1 MPMARNKYDI
11 DETLES
17 AFDAHS
23 LRRMLGYVRPHA
35 KAGLVAVALMVVASL
50 LGVMVPY
57 LIKIAI
63 DDAIPAKDMAM
74 IAILAGILL
83 AGQLVNAVCTKYRI
97 RIMSVIGQDV
107 IQSIRSDIF
116 TRLQAL
122 PFPFFDSRPHG
133 KILIR
138 VVNYVN
144 SLSDLL
150 SNGLIQLIT
159 DLVSLIFIIGFMFFI
174 DYRLTLICLA
184 ALPPLLLFVFLV
196 KNRQRVAW
204 QAMSAK
210 QSNLNAYLN
219 ESLSGV
225 KVTQSFAREREN
237 EGIFGRLSEAWRGTW
252 LRAVGILFSLW
263 PVIEVTSVA
272 GVCVVYYTGI
282 VTFGGTVTLGV
293 LTAFVGY
300 IWRFWQPIINIG
312 NFYNNLVVAA
322 AYLER
327 IFETIDEEEGT
338 PDREGAADI
347 GTVRGDV
354 AFEGVSFAYEAGR
367 PVLHG
372 IAFGAEAGK
381 TVAIVGPTGAGK
393 TTIVNLLSRFYVPD
407 SGRIL
412 VDGKDIAGV
421 KQRSLR
427 SRVGVMLQDPFLFSG
442 TIMDNIRYGRLDA
455 RDEEVVEAAKA
466 VHAHGFIAGLKEG
479 YATQVNERG
488 SRLSMGQRQLI
499 AFARALLADPAIL
512 VLDEATSSVD
522 TETERAVQEG
532 LRTLL
537 RQRTSFIIAHRISTI
552 RNADMILL
560 IEKGRIM
567 ESGTHEELAR
577 ARGAY
582 WSLYAGSAE
591 GD

>member
-1 MPMARNKYDI
+1 MARNKYDI

-17 AFDAHS
+17 AFDSKS
-23 LRRMLGYVRPHA
+23 LARMFSYVRPY
-35 KAGLVAVALMVVASL
+35 AGKGLAAVALMVVASL
-50 LGVMVPY
+50 VGVMVPY
-57 LIKIAI
+57 LMKVAI
-63 DDAIPAKDMAM
+63 DDAIPNKD
-74 IAILAGILL
+74 IRLIVVLAGTML
-83 AGQLVNAVCTKYRI
+83 AGQLVNAICLRSRI

-107 IQSIRSDIF
+107 VRSIRSDIF
-116 TRLQAL
+116 KRLQSL
-122 PFPFFDSRPHG
+122 PFSFFDSRPHG

-159 DLVSLIFIIGFMFFI
+159 DLLSLVFIIVFMFMT
-174 DYRLTLICLA
+174 DARLTLVCLA
-184 ALPPLLLFVFLV
+184 ALPLLAAFVFLM
-196 KNRQRVAW
+196 KNKQRVAW
-204 QAMSAK
+204 QTMSAK

-219 ESLSGV
+219 ESISGA

-237 EGIFGRLSEAWRGTW
+237 EGIFSGLSEKWRATW
-252 LRAVGILFSLW
+252 LKAVGILFSLW
-263 PVIEVTSVA
+263 PVIEMTSVA
-272 GVCVVYYTGI
+272 CVCIVYYTGI
-282 VTFGGTVTLGV
+282 VTFKGTVTLGV
-293 LTAFVGY
+293 LMAFVGY

-327 IFETIDEEEGT
+327 IFETIDEPEGT
-338 PDREGAADI
+338 PDREGAVELKEI
-347 GTVRGDV
+347 KGDV
-354 AFEGVSFAYEAGR
+354 RFEDVTFSYEKGH

-372 IAFGAEAGK
+372 VDFRAEAGE

-393 TTIVNLLSRFYVPD
+393 TTIVNLLSKFYLPD

-412 VDGKDIAGV
+412 VDGRDIGEAT
-421 KQRSLR
+421 QRSLR
-427 SRVGVMLQDPFLFSG
+427 SRMGVMLQEPFLFSG

-455 RDEEVVEAAKA
+455 SDEDVVEAAKA
-466 VHAHGFIAGLKEG
+466 VHAHGFIAGLKDG

-522 TETERAVQEG
+522 TETERAVQRG
-532 LRTLL
+532 LETLL
-537 RQRTSFIIAHRISTI
+537 KKRTSFIIAHRISTI
-552 RNADMILL
+552 RNADRIMLV
-560 IEKGRIM
+560 EKGRIA
-567 ESGTHEELAR
+567 ESGTHEELVAL
-577 ARGAY
+577 RGAY
-582 WSLYAGSAE
+582 WRLYAGSGE